1 MSQKQR
7 NESYSLCPH
16 GPPFTDISC
25 GFFLNAFSDSLNRKK
40 IKKAGFIGGG
50 GREKEKKRA
59 GEEGK
64 AEPSSTLLYLFRPE
78 SEALQNKAS
87 ALLTNIYLFVCL
99 KKPWLGVRCPPNLS
113 VLGGKSTFPV
123 MIHGLAQDHSSR
135 FSSQWP
141 LFTKSSNRCA

>member
-25 GFFLNAFSDSLNRKK
+25 GFFLTLSLTHSIEKK
-40 IKKAGFIGGG
+40 IKKKKAGFIGGG

-87 ALLTNIYLFVCL
+87 ALLTNIYLFFF
-99 KKPWLGVRCPPNLS
+99 KPWLGVRCPQIFQS
-113 VLGGKSTFPV
+113 
-123 MIHGLAQDHSSR
+123 
-135 FSSQWP
+135 
-141 LFTKSSNRCA
+141 